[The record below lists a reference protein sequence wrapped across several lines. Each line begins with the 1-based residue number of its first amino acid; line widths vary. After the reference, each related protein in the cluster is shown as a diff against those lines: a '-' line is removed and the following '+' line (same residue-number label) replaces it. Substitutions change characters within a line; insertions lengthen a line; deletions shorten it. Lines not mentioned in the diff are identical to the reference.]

1 MAMSILSGFSSVEA
15 RKPDYS
21 VTFVILTVDNMNFH
35 TSKIWCMYMEI
46 NELYDFEER
55 VL

>member
-1 MAMSILSGFSSVEA
+1 MAMSILSGFTPVGA

-35 TSKIWCMYMEI
+35 TFKILCMYIEI
-46 NELYDFEER
+46 NEIYDFEER